1 VVDLKTVQTNMVV
14 FDISKTGKSTD
25 ETLSLLR
32 SKNVIL
38 SDANY
43 TSLRAVTHLNV
54 SLDQVKRAAEIVA
67 ESF

>member
-1 VVDLKTVQTNMVV
+1 VIDMKTVQTNMVV
-14 FDISKTGKSTD
+14 FDITHTGKSTD
-25 ETLSLLR
+25 DVLAILR

-54 SLDQVKRAAEIVA
+54 SLEQVKRAAEIVA
-67 ESF
+67 DTF

>member
-1 VVDLKTVQTNMVV
+1 MIDMRTVQTNMVV
-14 FDISKTGKSTD
+14 FDITRTGKSTD
-25 ETLSLLR
+25 EVLAILQ

-54 SLDQVKRAAEIVA
+54 SLEQVKRAAEIVA
-67 ESF
+67 ETF